1 MTTQRPL
8 VNLENI
14 RKKVWEKNK
23 NKNYVHSITKLHV
36 PIIVDYTDMIMT
48 KWTLTVNVKEK

>member
-1 MTTQRPL
+1 MG
-8 VNLENI
+8 
-14 RKKVWEKNK
+14 KNK

-48 KWTLTVNVKEK
+48 KWTLTVNVKENQVFK